1 MLNLVWYLRDR
12 LWPLL
17 DLDERGIETLEWILI
32 GAIVTGVAAGTYT
45 LLSGVGAGTYT
56 LLSGGL
62 DTAVQDIT
70 TYISAQVP

>member
-12 LWPLL
+12 LCPLL

-45 LLSGVGAGTYT
+45 LLSG
-56 LLSGGL
+56 GL
-62 DTAVQDIT
+62 DNAVTGVT
-70 TYISAQVP
+70 TYISGQVPVN

>member
-1 MLNLVWYLRDR
+1 MRNLMWYLRDR
-12 LWPLL
+12 LCPL
-17 DLDERGIETLEWILI
+17 LDERGIETLEWILI

-45 LLSGVGAGTYT
+45 LLSG
-56 LLSGGL
+56 GL

>member
-1 MLNLVWYLRDR
+1 MLNLMWYLRDR
-12 LWPLL
+12 LCALL

-45 LLSGVGAGTYT
+45 LLSG
-56 LLSGGL
+56 GL

-70 TYISAQVP
+70 NFIANEVPTN